1 VTGERVSG
9 LRLWANSSSL
19 SSMTNPGSAVG
30 QVLDVRLGRKNSI
43 HRLEAATGTATIG
56 GG

>member
-1 VTGERVSG
+1 
-9 LRLWANSSSL
+9 
-19 SSMTNPGSAVG
+19 MTNPGFAVG
-30 QVLDVRLGRKNSI
+30 QVLDVRSGGKNSV